1 MIRRQYPAALAL
13 LTVATL
19 VFGGL
24 ACRRSGDSKTD
35 SKDPAQTSKVDQKDT
50 DDPSTDTPDANA
62 AKHEGDTETATGN
75 DQRVMLGD
83 PKLIAGI
90 PGDGDLTIEEIQTWL
105 NAEANHIPLEVELP
119 LGLQAGAAMIK
130 GLAENPLTRAKIE
143 LGRQLFFD
151 GRLSADGTISCASC
165 HQPAHG
171 YAVPTRF
178 GVGIDGQE
186 GGANSPVAY
195 NRILSDRQFW
205 DGRAETLEAQAVG
218 PIENPIEMGNTH
230 EKAVESMKA
239 IDGYRVQFEKIFGDE
254 GVTIDNIGKAI
265 ASFERVLVTAP
276 SPFDYNEA
284 LRVYADY
291 TEEDLAEIEEDE
303 PEDYARYQQIKADA
317 EANAMSE
324 SALRGRELF
333 FTQKANCSACH
344 VGANLTDEK
353 YHNLG
358 VGMDADE
365 PNLGRF
371 GQTKEE
377 KDKGAFKT
385 PTIRNVATTPPYMHD
400 GSMKTL
406 EEVVEHYA
414 KGGTPNEWL
423 SKDMLKLELTDQD
436 KKDLVAFMEACTGE
450 LPAVEEGRL
459 PQ

>member
-1 MIRRQYPAALAL
+1 
-13 LTVATL
+13 
-19 VFGGL
+19 
-24 ACRRSGDSKTD
+24 
-35 SKDPAQTSKVDQKDT
+35 
-50 DDPSTDTPDANA
+50 
-62 AKHEGDTETATGN
+62 
-75 DQRVMLGD
+75 
-83 PKLIAGI
+83 
-90 PGDGDLTIEEIQTWL
+90 
-105 NAEANHIPLEVELP
+105 
-119 LGLQAGAAMIK
+119 
-130 GLAENPLTRAKIE
+130 
-143 LGRQLFFD
+143 
-151 GRLSADGTISCASC
+151 
-165 HQPAHG
+165 
-171 YAVPTRF
+171 
-178 GVGIDGQE
+178 
-186 GGANSPVAY
+186 
-195 NRILSDRQFW
+195 
-205 DGRAETLEAQAVG
+205 
-218 PIENPIEMGNTH
+218 MGNTH